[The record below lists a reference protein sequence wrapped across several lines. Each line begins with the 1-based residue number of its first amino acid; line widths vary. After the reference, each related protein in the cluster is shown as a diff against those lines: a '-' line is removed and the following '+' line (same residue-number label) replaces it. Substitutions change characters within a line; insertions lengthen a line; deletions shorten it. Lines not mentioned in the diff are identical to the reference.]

1 MKYSKFLLFISLLVT
16 MQSCFVAKKYTRPD
30 NVLTQESFRGDVRS
44 IDTTDF
50 ARISWK
56 QIFTDSLLTDYI
68 NQGLANNI
76 DVRIAL
82 QNIEE
87 AQAYVRQ
94 AQAAYYPSLNVGPAY
109 SFASPSL
116 NTQGLDNRLYLNQF
130 DLSANLS
137 WEADIWGKIKSS
149 DKASR
154 AAFLQTVAAQ
164 QAVKSRLIAAIASGY
179 YQLLALDQQKR
190 ITEETVGNRKKSF
203 ETISALKEAGNVNE
217 VAVRQDN
224 ALRLNAQALLIDIEN
239 NIHMM
244 ENAFCI
250 LLGESPHD
258 VPRTT
263 LEQQKPD
270 SLMTAGVPLR
280 LLTNRPDVLAAEYGL
295 INAFELTNVARS
307 NFYPSLRITANGG
320 FQSLDFANWF
330 SPASIFGTVVGSLTQ
345 PVFNQRQIRSQL
357 EIRKAQQEKA
367 FLNYKATI
375 LDATREVS
383 DALYTYQAMSSKIS
397 LKRQEYLSYEK
408 AVSYSE
414 ELIKNGL
421 GTYLDVLT
429 SRQNM
434 LNAQLNLV
442 NTEYSRLNSI
452 VQLYQAIGGGWQ

>member
-1 MKYSKFLLFISLLVT
+1 
-16 MQSCFVAKKYTRPD
+16 
-30 NVLTQESFRGDVRS
+30 
-44 IDTTDF
+44 
-50 ARISWK
+50 
-56 QIFTDSLLTDYI
+56 
-68 NQGLANNI
+68 
-76 DVRIAL
+76 
-82 QNIEE
+82 
-87 AQAYVRQ
+87 
-94 AQAAYYPSLNVGPAY
+94 
-109 SFASPSL
+109 
-116 NTQGLDNRLYLNQF
+116 
-130 DLSANLS
+130 
-137 WEADIWGKIKSS
+137 
-149 DKASR
+149 
-154 AAFLQTVAAQ
+154 
-164 QAVKSRLIAAIASGY
+164 
-179 YQLLALDQQKR
+179 
-190 ITEETVGNRKKSF
+190 
-203 ETISALKEAGNVNE
+203 
-217 VAVRQDN
+217 
-224 ALRLNAQALLIDIEN
+224 
-239 NIHMM
+239 M

-330 SPASIFGTVVGSLTQ
+330 NPASIFGTVVGSLTQ